1 MALKAFVLWGIEDD
15 FGTRT
20 KTVIWKLLWMLVA
33 SERLCISNEPC
44 PRNLRWGRVSL
55 CQGCLFVLSHIG
67 GEDASRAASHSWGGG
82 EQLYSWACQCGVISI
97 AEGGSCFGEEC
108 SSEGII

>member
-44 PRNLRWGRVSL
+44 PRSLRWG
-55 CQGCLFVLSHIG
+55 GCLYVRDACLSFHTLEEKMPLG
-67 GEDASRAASHSWGGG
+67 LHLTAGGG
-82 EQLYSWACQCGVISI
+82 RGAAVFLGLPVWGY
-97 AEGGSCFGEEC
+97 
-108 SSEGII
+108 